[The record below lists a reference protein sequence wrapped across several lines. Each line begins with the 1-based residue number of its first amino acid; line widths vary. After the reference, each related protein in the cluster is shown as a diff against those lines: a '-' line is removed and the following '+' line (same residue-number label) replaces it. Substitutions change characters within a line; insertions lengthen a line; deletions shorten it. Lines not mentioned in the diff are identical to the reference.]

1 MKKKC
6 AVPHARHIYSLENY
20 FTRGRCRVAWR
31 VLTLADE
38 NHRGQPYEI
47 LAKCFKNFV
56 YPRFARRK
64 RRQIPKGISKYYI
77 H

>member
-1 MKKKC
+1 MC
-6 AVPHARHIYSLENY
+6 GSTRSPHLFFGKLIYSRAMSRSLN
-20 FTRGRCRVAWR
+20 WR

-38 NHRGQPYEI
+38 NHRGEPREI
-47 LAKCFKNFV
+47 LVKCFKNFV

-64 RRQIPKGISKYYI
+64 IRQIPKGISKYYV